1 MQWGYLNTGGIII
14 YVIKKKSLWLL
25 FGEGKSL
32 VVVITEMG
40 KSSTRRPQLG
50 AVLVSSSGT
59 FSPETIGLG
68 SGLEGRLE
76 LVEERN

>member
-59 FSPETIGLG
+59 WQKPLDWGLG
-68 SGLEGRLE
+68 LKAGW
-76 LVEERN
+76 NW